1 MIETR
6 DKNFFMSNFIWK
18 NDVLSLKCVISID
31 IDVKKNMMSNIV
43 KIVISKAFFQKINA
57 RVSDR

>member
-6 DKNFFMSNFIWK
+6 DKDFFMSNFIWK
-18 NDVLSLKCVISID
+18 NDVLLLKCVISID
-31 IDVKKNMMSNIV
+31 IGVKKNMMNNIV
-43 KIVISKAFFQKINA
+43 KIVISKALFQKINA